1 MAKVTRATQ
10 TLDRAGV
17 SYEIVSYVYDPGAD
31 RIGLQ
36 AANALGVDPNSL
48 IKTLMARVDG
58 RPVCVMLSSAAEVS
72 MKLLAAA
79 FGGKNAE
86 MLPPADAE
94 RMTGYRIGGIS
105 PFGQQR
111 LALTV
116 IDRRVLDHRQIYLN
130 AGQRGLQLLVDPAD
144 AVRVT
149 GAIIA
154 NIAQVDKSEGKQI
167 DKDC

>member
-10 TLDRAGV
+10 ALDRAGV
-17 SYEIVSYVYDPGAD
+17 AYTVVSYDYDPSAD

-36 AANALGVDPNSL
+36 AADAMGVGPHIV

-58 RPVCVMLSSAAEVS
+58 KLVCVMLSSAAEVS

-79 FGGKNAE
+79 VGGKSAE
-86 MLPPADAE
+86 MMLPADAE

-111 LALTV
+111 AVRT
-116 IDRRVLDHRQIYLN
+116 VLDRQALSQPKIYIN
-130 AGQRGLQLLVDPAD
+130 AGQRGLQLYLDPTEA
-144 AVRVT
+144 ARVLN
-149 GAIIA
+149 AIIA
-154 NIAQVDKSEGKQI
+154 DIAQADKR
-167 DKDC
+167 